1 MASVSLKLA
10 ATGKDGP
17 RMLGQGDGAYAEVA
31 LLDPH
36 GSGNASY
43 EIVPGAIIRLT
54 PNARRI
60 TAANPGYMTGPG
72 TNSYI
77 VGDVGGDVAVIDPGP
92 LRPGSPGD
100 DHIDRLID
108 AAGNIRWIF
117 VTHTHPDHSPAAAIL
132 KDRTGATLIGLAP
145 PQGEHQDRTFHPD
158 IMPRDGQ
165 RFALPNCTL
174 RAVHT
179 PGHASNHVCYLLEE
193 DRLLFTGD
201 HVMQGSTVVIGP
213 PDGSMAD
220 YIESLRMLKGTGIE
234 YFAPGHGFL
243 IGAPDDMLE
252 LLIRHRLV
260 RELKSLNAV
269 KAHGPATLETLTP
282 IVYDDVPAFKHGW
295 AARSLLA
302 HLLKLRA
309 DGAVIENAGLWSAH

>member
-1 MASVSLKLA
+1 MATAPMKIEAS
-10 ATGKDGP
+10 GKDGP

-36 GSGNASY
+36 GSGIASY
-43 EIVPGAIIRLT
+43 EIVPGAATRLT
-54 PNARRI
+54 PNVTRV
-60 TAANPGYMTGPG
+60 TAGNPGYMTGPG

-77 VGDVGGDVAVIDPGP
+77 VGEDTGAVAVIDPGP
-92 LRPGSPGD
+92 LSD
-100 DHIDRLID
+100 DHIDRLIEV
-108 AAGNIRWIF
+108 AGPIRWIF

-132 KDRTGATLIGLAP
+132 KEKTGATLIGLIP
-145 PQGEHQDRTFHPD
+145 PQGEHQDRTFQPD
-158 IMPRDGQ
+158 IVPADGQ
-165 RFALPNCTL
+165 RFTLPNCTL
-174 RAVHT
+174 RAIHT
-179 PGHASNHVCYLLEE
+179 PGHASNHVCYLVEE

-220 YIESLRMLKGTGIE
+220 YLGSLRMLRGTGID

-243 IGAPDDMLE
+243 IGTPDDMLT

-269 KAHGPATLETLTP
+269 KAHGPATLEALTP
-282 IVYDDVPAFKHGW
+282 VVYDDVPAFKHGW

-309 DGAVIENAGLWSAH
+309 DGAVSENDGLWSAR